1 MRVFRNRWWVVVGS
15 VIGLTVSAGP
25 VNNFTFG
32 VFVRAVT
39 EDLHIGRGTFASAM
53 LATNWIGAASGP
65 VIGWLLDRYGAR
77 RVLLVGVV
85 LFAAATAMQS
95 YITSSLLVLYLLFAL
110 KNLMSAAQS
119 PVPYAFAVSKWFD
132 RRRGLALGIALAGVG
147 LGTSVVPLV
156 AAYLTAHYGWR
167 TAYVGLGVLVLLLGG
182 LPALLLIREPN
193 EQERTAVLPVAAGTL
208 PGYDFITVLKG
219 GRFWVLAFAFLLGV
233 VALNGI
239 ITQIVPILMDRG
251 MPLQTATRDLAVS
264 GIAALLGRIASGWC
278 VDRYHGPY
286 VASVFFSLPMIGV
299 LIFASG
305 AGEPWPLL
313 GALLCGVAL
322 GAEIDLM
329 GFFVSRYFGLKAYGK
344 IYGTMFGIFAGA
356 TGVGPFISGYSYDR
370 WHSYLPA
377 YALYVVVLAVACVI
391 FLPLGEYPFPAH
403 SRRGEDYV
411 AEKVPA

>member
-1 MRVFRNRWWVVVGS
+1 MRIFRNRWWVVVGS
-15 VIGLTVSAGP
+15 MIGLIVSAGP

-65 VIGWLLDRYGAR
+65 IIGWLLDRYGAR
-77 RVLLVGVV
+77 RVLLVGVL
-85 LFAAATAMQS
+85 LFAAATALQS

-110 KNLMSAAQS
+110 KNLASAGQS

-132 RRRGLALGIALAGVG
+132 RRRGLALGVALAGVE

-156 AAYLTAHYGWR
+156 AAYFTAHYGWR
-167 TAYVGLGVLVLLLGG
+167 MAYVGLGVLVLVLGG
-182 LPALLLIREPN
+182 LPALLLIREPS
-193 EQERTAVLPVAAGTL
+193 ESERTVVQPEASSL
-208 PGYDFITVLKG
+208 PGYEFLAVLKE
-219 GRFWVLAFAFLLGV
+219 GRFWALAFAFLLGV

-251 MPLQTATRDLAVS
+251 MTLQTAARDLAVS
-264 GIAALLGRIASGWC
+264 GIAALVGRIASGWC

-286 VASVFFSLPMIGV
+286 VASVFFSLPMIGI
-299 LIFASG
+299 LLFATR

-322 GAEIDLM
+322 GGEIDLM

-377 YALYVVVLAVACVI
+377 FVLYEVVLAITCVI
-391 FLPLGEYPFPAH
+391 FLPLGKYPFPAH
-403 SRRGEDYV
+403 HRSSQNQAVEE
-411 AEKVPA
+411 AAA